1 MDKISDNSFN
11 VINIDINN
19 NEVYQ
24 GYYNEIFKM
33 NNSNN
38 GISDDNLHYKNFQI
52 IEKYISSK
60 DENENNE
67 FELKLLNYIFDNL
80 YVIEVLS
87 VKQPLSKIIKIFD
100 RLNTTG
106 LDLNS
111 GDLFKY
117 KFAEYLINGDNS
129 KYEET
134 IKKIS
139 NQYLLSY

>member
-38 GISDDNLHYKNFQI
+38 GISDDNLYYKNFQI